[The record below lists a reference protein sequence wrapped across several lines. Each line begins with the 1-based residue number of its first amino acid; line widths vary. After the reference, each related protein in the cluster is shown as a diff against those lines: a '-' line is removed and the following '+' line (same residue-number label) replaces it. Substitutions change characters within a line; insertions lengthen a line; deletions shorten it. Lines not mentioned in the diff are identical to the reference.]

1 MKWQKRSNNAKIEA
15 INNDW
20 LSGLPDD
27 ILCKILSFIPTKD
40 VVATSLLSTRWKYLY
55 RSVPTITL
63 NDFLSPQNGE
73 STVNRF
79 IRITSRVLLLR
90 NVFDLHK
97 FHLICNRLR
106 CNLKINEWI
115 YTTLC
120 HNVRD
125 LNVQLPN
132 LVHDSVPLWKE
143 VFKCKTHVSLK
154 LNRSSIKVLPKVISL
169 PNLKVLNLVNTVI
182 MISNKFFPTALEG
195 CPPLEELCLR
205 YIDFEKIESLDL
217 SSSSL
222 RIFSVSECSCMS
234 TIILDNPNVVHLKL
248 WFVYGKELIVKN
260 LKALAVA

>member
-132 LVHDSVPLWKE
+132 LILYQSTAKGDFITKPE
-143 VFKCKTHVSLK
+143 SLE
-154 LNRSSIKVLPKVISL
+154 P
-169 PNLKVLNLVNTVI
+169 
-182 MISNKFFPTALEG
+182 ALEG